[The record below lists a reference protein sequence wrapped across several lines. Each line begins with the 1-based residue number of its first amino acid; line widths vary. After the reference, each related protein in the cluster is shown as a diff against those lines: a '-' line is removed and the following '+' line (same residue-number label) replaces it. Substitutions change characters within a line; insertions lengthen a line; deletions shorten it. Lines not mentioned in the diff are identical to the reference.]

1 MKTSETNKSY
11 ARRENNNGYLCAKIV
26 IDVIFVINKIG
37 IFQVVSHLT
46 RFSNL
51 LQFFFLGA
59 FCASMRPCE
68 VTLP

>member
-1 MKTSETNKSY
+1 METSETNKSN
-11 ARRENNNGYLCAKIV
+11 AGKENNNGYFCAKIV
-26 IDVIFVINKIG
+26 IDVIFVFKNWNFLG
-37 IFQVVSHLT
+37 GFPLT

>member
-37 IFQVVSHLT
+37 IFSGG
-46 RFSNL
+46 FSLNTV
-51 LQFFFLGA
+51 F
-59 FCASMRPCE
+59 
-68 VTLP
+68 

>member
-51 LQFFFLGA
+51 LQFF
-59 FCASMRPCE
+59 S
-68 VTLP
+68 